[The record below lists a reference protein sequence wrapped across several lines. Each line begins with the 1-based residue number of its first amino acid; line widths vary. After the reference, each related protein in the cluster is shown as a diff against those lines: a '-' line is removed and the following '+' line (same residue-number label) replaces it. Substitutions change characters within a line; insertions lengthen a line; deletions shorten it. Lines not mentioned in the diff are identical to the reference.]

1 MKVILTFRTLNYVH
15 CVLFSHTCFSILFKI
30 EATNLKNNYSQISQK
45 HDQINLTNTF
55 EFIAYFSNYG
65 AFDGIKSF
73 TR

>member
-1 MKVILTFRTLNYVH
+1 MFTAFFFLILV
-15 CVLFSHTCFSILFKI
+15 FSILLKI

>member
-1 MKVILTFRTLNYVH
+1 MFTAFFFLILV
-15 CVLFSHTCFSILFKI
+15 FSILFKI

-45 HDQINLTNTF
+45 HDQINLTNTI
-55 EFIAYFSNYG
+55 EFIAYFSNHG

>member
-1 MKVILTFRTLNYVH
+1 MFTAFFFLILV
-15 CVLFSHTCFSILFKI
+15 FSILLKI

-65 AFDGIKSF
+65 AFD
-73 TR
+73 